1 MTPFIILAAVLV
13 AAALLFVL
21 PPLLGV
27 GARAERQ
34 RSRQQQAQTALL
46 VLREQLAELEREH
59 AAGEIDSAS
68 YERSHAEL
76 EARAL
81 EEGRAVEEGGDG
93 RPSRAAAL
101 LIVLAIPLAAAL
113 VYAQL
118 GSPVVFDFVPA
129 QQAAGHEGM
138 TREEFSALVDKLVD
152 RIDAD
157 PSDPTGWQMLTRSY
171 VILGDAKR
179 AEAAWQRL
187 GAKVPDNAD
196 VLVDWADLLVVAQS
210 GKFEGDPQRLID
222 RALELEPAHP
232 KALALAGTAAYQRD
246 DFAAAAGYWERI
258 LAQIPPGDDVGRGVR
273 ASIDEARA
281 KAGMAPLAAAEG
293 NAAPAPSSP
302 LKVAGRLQVD
312 GALAGQVAAEDAV
325 FVFVRGEAGGPP
337 LAALRFKGSELP
349 VSFDFDGAMLMM
361 GDAPVPERIVVAAR
375 VSKGGDATARAGDL
389 EGVSAPVAPDA
400 DGVTVTI
407 DRVRQ

>member
-1 MTPFIILAAVLV
+1 MTAFIVFAGLLV
-13 AAALLFVL
+13 AGALLLIL
-21 PPLLGV
+21 PPLLGY
-27 GARAERQ
+27 GR
-34 RSRQQQAQTALL
+34 RSQAQARQSAMVLS
-46 VLREQLAELEREH
+46 VLREQLAELDGELAEGRIDAAAHARSREELERRALDEAEV
-59 AAGEIDSAS
+59 AAETADSADRRPRKAWALATGLTIPALAVGTYLMIGEPAALDPKNVEGQQGFTQEQVTEMVGS
-68 YERSHAEL
+68 LEKHLVDNPDNAEGWAML
-76 EARAL
+76 ARTYMVL
-81 EEGRAVEEGGDG
+81 KDF
-93 RPSRAAAL
+93 PKAAA
-101 LIVLAIPLAAAL
+101 A
-113 VYAQL
+113 YARL
-118 GSPVVFDFVPA
+118 
-129 QQAAGHEGM
+129 
-138 TREEFSALVDKLVD
+138 DKLV
-152 RIDAD
+152 
-157 PSDPTGWQMLTRSY
+157 PN
-171 VILGDAKR
+171 
-179 AEAAWQRL
+179 
-187 GAKVPDNAD
+187 NAD
-196 VLVDWADLLVVAQS
+196 VLSDWADVVAAQTGKVS
-210 GKFEGDPQRLID
+210 GDAEALVL
-222 RALELEPAHP
+222 RALKAEPKHP